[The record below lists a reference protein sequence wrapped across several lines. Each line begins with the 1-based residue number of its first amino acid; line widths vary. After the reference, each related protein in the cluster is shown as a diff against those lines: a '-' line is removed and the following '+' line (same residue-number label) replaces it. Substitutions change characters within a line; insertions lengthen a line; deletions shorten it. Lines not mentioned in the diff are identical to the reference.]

1 MTTVDMITRGRWVVL
16 AELRDSANALDK
28 VFGGMR
34 NDLSVKDKNKADSNE
49 PDRSSRLRLPPEL
62 ANRIELHRSDF
73 MSCIG

>member
-28 VFGGMR
+28 VFGGIC
-34 NDLSVKDKNKADSNE
+34 NNISVKEKNQADRSE

-62 ANRIELHRSDF
+62 ATRIELRRSDF
-73 MSCIG
+73 RSSIG